1 MKLRILDQRAIYRAL
16 TVGTVLQDAGAAAG
30 LGATTRSF
38 SIDTAAPATS
48 AQKGALMLRNVTFD
62 IATISATKA
71 PIW

>member
-1 MKLRILDQRAIYRAL
+1 MTDAL
-16 TVGTVLQDAGAAAG
+16 HMVTCATWHGLQDARAAAG
-30 LGATTRSF
+30 FGATTRSF